1 MKPIPF
7 LSLLFGI
14 LVAFIFCT
22 LVFELSLL
30 TSDTS
35 VDGIPNFQRLLNAAA
50 APGAGDT
57 ASVADMLTFYPD
69 EVYDI
74 DWSQKI
80 HESDLL
86 HEAALHRACVKYQES
101 IISYEVGRAEQ
112 DEAQYIVNETDP
124 QLLEKLK
131 QCPDVDVF
139 IPSGLRDFGYCED
152 AAAYTKFLKARML
165 PRWVLNSKFQDNSRK
180 RTVTYHE
187 LCPNTPMIFFNHYWD
202 GVPDALDWPTDK
214 PLYLMPNME
223 MFEISSEH
231 FWRAD
236 VVLCKTALCARY
248 VRLWFKQEGNPKGT
262 RVLYTRHIT
271 SNLPLTVKNQ
281 FTESESQVRSE
292 KNFSHV
298 SILHTPG
305 NSGWKGTRQVLE
317 CWLSR
322 PDLPL
327 LELYTTHKSFPGKYA
342 KRIATSKNVILHNER
357 LDPAVFGRLITDATY
372 VMCSSVMEGYGHYI
386 NQARASRALI
396 FTTDVAPMNELITS
410 QSGVLIKAK
419 EKSYKR
425 QFLGG
430 DSSAA
435 HALHDVPGFV
445 ADFNDTAVCD
455 AVTDMLNNTTIEER
469 EMRADKALQQYYF
482 DVVFFVQK
490 MQELRKFA
498 RAQSHTGWFRAPRW
512 HDDGV
517 EYFVD
522 MLAK

>member
-1 MKPIPF
+1 
-7 LSLLFGI
+7 
-14 LVAFIFCT
+14 
-22 LVFELSLL
+22 
-30 TSDTS
+30 
-35 VDGIPNFQRLLNAAA
+35 
-50 APGAGDT
+50 
-57 ASVADMLTFYPD
+57 
-69 EVYDI
+69 
-74 DWSQKI
+74 
-80 HESDLL
+80 
-86 HEAALHRACVKYQES
+86 
-101 IISYEVGRAEQ
+101 
-112 DEAQYIVNETDP
+112 
-124 QLLEKLK
+124 
-131 QCPDVDVF
+131 
-139 IPSGLRDFGYCED
+139 
-152 AAAYTKFLKARML
+152 
-165 PRWVLNSKFQDNSRK
+165 
-180 RTVTYHE
+180 
-187 LCPNTPMIFFNHYWD
+187 MIFFNHYWD
-202 GVPDALDWPTDK
+202 GVPDALDWPTEK

-262 RVLYTRHIT
+262 RVLYTRHMT

-281 FTESESQVRSE
+281 FTASEAQVRSE
-292 KNFSHV
+292 KNFSRV

-357 LDPAVFGRLITDATY
+357 LDPVVFGRLITDATY

-498 RAQSHTGWFRAPRW
+498 CAQSHTGWFRAPRW

-517 EYFVD
+517 EYFID